1 MQNLDLSKNQLSVL
15 PESICNLGALVELD
29 VSSND
34 LEELP
39 QGIGKLSKLVKVDAS
54 YNRFSFFPR
63 ALLDC
68 TDLELLNLEENNIGS
83 VPNEIALKLTNLQN
97 LLLDGNPIGK
107 PKK

>member
-1 MQNLDLSKNQLSVL
+1 ML
-15 PESICNLGALVELD
+15 PESISNLGALIELD

-54 YNRFSFFPR
+54 YNRLAFFPQ
-63 ALLDC
+63 ALLVC
-68 TDLELLNLEENNIGS
+68 TNLELLNLEENNIGS